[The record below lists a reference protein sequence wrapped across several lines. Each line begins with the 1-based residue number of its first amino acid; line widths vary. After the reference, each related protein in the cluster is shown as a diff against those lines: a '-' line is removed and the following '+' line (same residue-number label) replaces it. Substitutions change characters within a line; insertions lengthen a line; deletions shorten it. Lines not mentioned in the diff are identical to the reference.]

1 MNHTKKSLEAYTEK
15 EKWSAMNQSQ
25 RIRYILDYYKL
36 PILLGCILL
45 YVIGYRIYGHLTY
58 KDTVLYTALINVAPG
73 ETVTTGLSDDFMT
86 YLHMDT
92 DKKQFCLYTGWYLTD
107 DESSEYY
114 EYTYASQMKILASID
129 DEQLDVVIL
138 NKEAFDAFAQN
149 GYLWNLEEFL
159 KGTELYEKV
168 KPCLVNNLEILEDNA
183 KDVSYDSSIAYEST
197 TTEYPMGIDLSK
209 VPLIADAGFEDTV
222 YLAVIA
228 NTPRSE
234 TVLDYLQYLF
244 ES

>member
-1 MNHTKKSLEAYTEK
+1 
-15 EKWSAMNQSQ
+15 
-25 RIRYILDYYKL
+25 
-36 PILLGCILL
+36 
-45 YVIGYRIYGHLTY
+45 
-58 KDTVLYTALINVAPG
+58 
-73 ETVTTGLSDDFMT
+73 
-86 YLHMDT
+86 
-92 DKKQFCLYTGWYLTD
+92 
-107 DESSEYY
+107 
-114 EYTYASQMKILASID
+114 
-129 DEQLDVVIL
+129 VIL